1 MNSTKKK
8 IQTMCLTGL
17 LAALVTVLTAYVKVP
32 TGINNNYIHLGDS
45 MVYLAGCLIGGPWG
59 ALAGAIGG
67 ALADLLAGY
76 PQWAI
81 ASAIIKSINALPFI
95 IVASSYKKKHGKI
108 KIITPLTIAM
118 TVLSGIWT
126 VLGYFIAEGMM
137 YSFAGAI
144 PSMPLN
150 AIQAVGSAI
159 VFILLGLGL
168 DAIKIDK
175 YIK

>member
-1 MNSTKKK
+1 MNTKKRV
-8 IQTMCLTGL
+8 QTICITGL
-17 LAALVTVLTAYVKVP
+17 MAALITVLTAFVKVP

-45 MVYLAGCLIGGPWG
+45 MVYLAGCMLTGPWG

-81 ASAIIKSINALPFI
+81 ASAIIKAVNALPFI
-95 IVASSYKKKHGKI
+95 LVMKSYKKKNGKI
-108 KIITPLTIAM
+108 KIITPMTITM
-118 TVLSGIWT
+118 TVLSGVWT
-126 VLGYFIAEGMM
+126 VLGYFVAEGIM
-137 YSFAGAI
+137 YGFVAAI

-150 AIQAVGSAI
+150 ALQAAGSAI
-159 VFILLGLGL
+159 AFILVGLAL
-168 DAIKIDK
+168 DAAKIHK